1 MGKRYYNKQIKALV
15 DSGIEIS
22 ELCKKVP
29 CSTNH
34 FYRIRKGQS
43 EIGPVLAANL
53 HRASNGLFDVAE
65 TCPEF
70 FNETLAELGYTREK
84 GND

>member
-43 EIGPVLAANL
+43 AMTPSLAAKF
-53 HRASNGLFDVAE
+53 HIESGGIFDVSE

-84 GND
+84 DND